1 MLICYLAL
9 LILCSWSK
17 FVLKNVRIP
26 NCYIHRGSFIELT
39 CFFRYFYLYSKM
51 RNCLFS
57 FFSTGI
63 FFILF
68 FFFKLNYRIS
78 LFWLFKELLDSLI
91 KDNLK
96 IKCDYSL
103 FYFYCL
109 KKGNSITKNHSSI
122 SVNRHI
128 YLW

>member
-9 LILCSWSK
+9 LIICSWSK
-17 FVLKNVRIP
+17 FVFKNVKMWEFLIFISIEVALYFFVTST
-26 NCYIHRGSFIELT
+26 YILKWGIVY
-39 CFFRYFYLYSKM
+39 FRFLV
-51 RNCLFS
+51 LVF
-57 FFSTGI
+57 

-78 LFWLFKELLDSLI
+78 LFWLFKELFDSLI

-96 IKCDYSL
+96 IKCEYSL

-109 KKGNSITKNHSSI
+109 KKGNSITKKLSSI